1 MDLSRKNQ
9 DNPLSHP
16 PRKRFV
22 QNFLLGA
29 FHCGDRFLMTCRPE
43 FKEPRWPLLAG
54 FCRSL
59 CGVVCLLTLLSGRPT
74 ASRYPID
81 CLRAAVADDRQVDTV
96 DSTCL
101 AMVPGR

>member
-43 FKEPRWPLLAG
+43 FKEPRWPLLAESSPCMARCSKCANYALPRSHQHQETYLCVISARIVLYIRCLRR
-54 FCRSL
+54 FRASCRSFE
-59 CGVVCLLTLLSGRPT
+59 R
-74 ASRYPID
+74 
-81 CLRAAVADDRQVDTV
+81 
-96 DSTCL
+96 
-101 AMVPGR
+101 

>member
-43 FKEPRWPLLAG
+43 FKEPRWLLLAVIDLL
-54 FCRSL
+54 CRHIIVRCSEI
-59 CGVVCLLTLLSGRPT
+59 SRAGRE
-74 ASRYPID
+74 
-81 CLRAAVADDRQVDTV
+81 
-96 DSTCL
+96 
-101 AMVPGR
+101 

>member
-43 FKEPRWPLLAG
+43 FKEPRWPLLAD
-54 FCRSL
+54 
-59 CGVVCLLTLLSGRPT
+59 LSR
-74 ASRYPID
+74 R
-81 CLRAAVADDRQVDTV
+81 RAARVNPISRVFALCVSEMQLGS
-96 DSTCL
+96 STPIYS
-101 AMVPGR
+101 A